1 MEIVAIG
8 KLYVI
13 EWGERIEKLESFFP
27 DALDFF
33 NIMNYNDIKT
43 ILWNPQMLEMALLVG
58 TPPKEIILQTRVGH
72 SVPNSQSCEP
82 DADSRD
88 FYDRIRETHAW
99 VHRKPACG
107 VYNCFGLVWANR
119 RTAIYEE
126 HSISQI
132 LDEDGY
138 RKLRIDEQPLPGD
151 IVIYL
156 RFSDQVRNTYH
167 AGVIMELVEQRIGGR
182 VPWVLSK
189 WGGAL
194 GEDMH
199 EIRDVPPLF
208 SGCAIE
214 IWTDRP

>member
-1 MEIVAIG
+1 
-8 KLYVI
+8 
-13 EWGERIEKLESFFP
+13 
-27 DALDFF
+27 
-33 NIMNYNDIKT
+33 
-43 ILWNPQMLEMALLVG
+43 MLEMARLVG

-72 SVPNSQSCEP
+72 CIPNSQSCEP
-82 DADSRD
+82 DACSRAR
-88 FYDRIRETHAW
+88 YDRIREAHAW

-126 HSISQI
+126 QGISQI

-156 RFSDQVRNTYH
+156 MFSDQIRNTYH
-167 AGVIMELVEQRIGGR
+167 AGVIMELVKQRIGGN

-189 WGGAL
+189 WDGVC

-199 EIRDVPPLF
+199 EIRDVPPSL

-214 IWTDRP
+214 IWTDRH